1 MSAERE
7 GYRTK
12 LERKTL
18 SVGIAVGNSSKR
30 GYRFQFLLVPPQKRR
45 HIPFRRDEK
54 FRRVARRKILLFP
67 QILHGADDVAEHAF
81 FLQLFRDGGVEP
93 DRVGELLVERDFF
106 DVHFVAKKGEEFF
119 VPP

>member
-30 GYRFQFLLVPPQKRR
+30 GDCLQFFFVSPPKRR

-54 FRRVARRKILLFP
+54 FRRVAGSKILLFP
-67 QILHGADDVAEHAF
+67 QILHGADDVAVDAL
-81 FLQLFRDGGVEP
+81 FLQLFRVGGAEP
-93 DRVGELLVERDFF
+93 DRGGEFFVERDFF
-106 DVHFVAKKGEEFF
+106 DILLVAKKCEELF
-119 VPP
+119 